1 MSTKTGFL
9 PLSRGVKIRFGSNEL
24 QNFSWL
30 AFLGKSVN
38 LVVISFLEPIHKELP
53 FLSYLLLFHLIVL
66 EFSDYLHLCM
76 LLLHSKSVECVKCI
90 NCNKSIKYAKRV
102 LWNIY
107 LPLSNAF
114 PQHHLPQLLQL
125 LRNPHLVDSL

>member
-102 LWNIY
+102 L
-107 LPLSNAF
+107 
-114 PQHHLPQLLQL
+114 
-125 LRNPHLVDSL
+125 

>member
-1 MSTKTGFL
+1 MNCKTLAGWLFL
-9 PLSRGVKIRFGSNEL
+9 E
-24 QNFSWL
+24 
-30 AFLGKSVN
+30 KSVN
-38 LVVISFLEPIHKELP
+38 LVVFKSSNVISFLEPIHKELP

-102 LWNIY
+102 L
-107 LPLSNAF
+107 
-114 PQHHLPQLLQL
+114 
-125 LRNPHLVDSL
+125 